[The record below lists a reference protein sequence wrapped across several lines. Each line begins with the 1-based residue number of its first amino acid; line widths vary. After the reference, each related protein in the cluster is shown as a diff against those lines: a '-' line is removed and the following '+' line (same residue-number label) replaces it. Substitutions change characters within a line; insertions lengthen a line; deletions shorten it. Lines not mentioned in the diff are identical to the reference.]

1 MSYPTSLASTPAN
14 SLPQNSM
21 VSNPRPTQPVAPL
34 TRPALLGERPL
45 LCLRDP
51 HSAPG
56 PPNPILQGPFPE
68 RARYPQP
75 RMPTGPPQNRWPA
88 SSDPRTLNDQD
99 LRQMPMSDRDMRPPP
114 MLIGDKDMRQ
124 GPIDQDLR
132 TMNVPS
138 GIPDNRSFDPRFRNI
153 TPGEAPPMGA
163 PNSRP
168 VPMPDAP
175 GFDRPRP
182 GPEPYNVRGG
192 PPATTAR
199 VEDPRGAGPPPT
211 NPAAANARV
220 PPNPRVNAVSGGSPA
235 VGGASPNPNASPRP
249 ANNSLAAAAAAI
261 APHDQEKAAL
271 IMQVLQ
277 LSDQQI
283 AMLPLSSDKV

>member
-68 RARYPQP
+68 R
-75 RMPTGPPQNRWPA
+75 
-88 SSDPRTLNDQD
+88 DPRTLNDQD